1 MEMIY
6 DKMNSVFSP
15 RDVAKCLCLIEK
27 YKFEKGFSVQDIFKN
42 TFSRLQEEQKE
53 CYNPQNL
60 YETIWTIAGYW
71 LIKSLIYLK
80 FIISF

>member
-42 TFSRLQEEQKE
+42 TFSRLQEEQK
-53 CYNPQNL
+53 
-60 YETIWTIAGYW
+60 
-71 LIKSLIYLK
+71 
-80 FIISF
+80 